1 MKIIDAHT
9 HIFPDKIAI
18 KASGNIGAFYGIPMY
33 TDAMVQTL
41 LREEASIAAERFL
54 VCSSAV
60 SADQTVPINDFIA
73 KSCKEHPEMV
83 GLGALHPD
91 FEDISGELDR
101 IAEMGLVGIKFH
113 NDFQKFPIDDEKALP
128 MYREIAKRGL
138 PVLFHMGDKRYDF
151 TGPKRLKNLMLKVPD
166 LKVHAAHFGG
176 YSQWDEVDCLERDPD
191 RLVFDTSSSLAFMN
205 TEKAK
210 RLIERFGIESFLF
223 GTDFPMWNAEKEVQR
238 NLALGLTKKENELL
252 FAENFIRFYQI

>member
-9 HIFPDKIAI
+9 HIFPDKIAL

-41 LREEASIAAERFL
+41 LREEASIGAERFL

-60 SADQTVPINDFIA
+60 TADQTVHINNFIG
-73 KSCKEHPEMV
+73 KSCQENPRMV

-91 FEDISGELDR
+91 FEDITAELDR
-101 IAEMGLVGIKFH
+101 ITEMGLVGIKFH
-113 NDFQKFPIDDEKALP
+113 NDFQKFPIDYEKALP

-151 TGPKRLKNLMLKVPD
+151 TGPKRLRNLMLKVPD

-176 YSQWDEVDCLERDPD
+176 YSQWDEVDCLPKDPE
-191 RLVFDTSSSLAFMN
+191 RLVFDTSSSLAFIDI
-205 TEKAK
+205 EKAK
-210 RLIERFGIESFLF
+210 RLVDRFGVESFLF
-223 GTDFPMWNAEKEVQR
+223 G
-238 NLALGLTKKENELL
+238 KKC
-252 FAENFIRFYQI
+252 Y